1 MMPFSGNL
9 PLMNPQ
15 APFHGA
21 GVFPYCS
28 RAAEVSIYSTNRTLG
43 LKEDVREIL
52 SIIEQLDY

>member
-1 MMPFSGNL
+1 
-9 PLMNPQ
+9 MNPQ

-28 RAAEVSIYSTNRTLG
+28 RAAEVSIYSTNRTLD